1 MIDSAAC
8 RGAADTP
15 ILLDIVGPVAHLV
28 LNRPERS
35 NAIGLA
41 TARHFARAIA
51 EIERSPHVEVILLR
65 AEGANFCVGG
75 DVGEMAAASD
85 TGAFIAELAD
95 EMHRALTRLAALAIP
110 VVAAV
115 QGAAAGAGLG
125 LVLAADL
132 VICTESA
139 RFRTAYSGV
148 GLSPDCG
155 VSYWL
160 PRTVG
165 TGRALQM
172 LLSNKMIDAN
182 TAWEWGMVSS
192 IVPPSELEDQAML
205 VAASLAA
212 ASSSALG
219 EARRLVRSVADR
231 TLGEQLDDE
240 ALTIAR
246 LAGGAEARGRIASFV
261 GERRAAR

>member
-1 MIDSAAC
+1 M
-8 RGAADTP
+8 
-15 ILLDIVGPVAHLV
+15 AHLA
-28 LNRPERS
+28 LNRPARS
-35 NAIGLA
+35 NAIDLA
-41 TARHFARAIA
+41 TARAFARAIA
-51 EIERSPHVEVILLR
+51 EIERSPDVKVILLR

-75 DVGEMAAASD
+75 DVGDMAAAPD

-95 EMHRALTRLAALAIP
+95 EMHRALTGLAALAIP

-115 QGAAAGAGLG
+115 QGAVAGAGLG

-132 VICTESA
+132 VLCTETA

-172 LLSNKMIDAN
+172 LLSNTMIDAN

-192 IVPPSELEDQAML
+192 IVPTAKLEDQAVLMATAL
-205 VAASLAA
+205 ADASAP
-212 ASSSALG
+212 ALG
-219 EARRLVRSVADR
+219 QARRLVRAASAR
-231 TLGEQLDDE
+231 TLGEHLDDE
-240 ALTIAR
+240 AAAIAR
-246 LAGGAEARGRIASFV
+246 LAAGADARERIGTFV
-261 GERRAAR
+261 REKHAAR